1 VIHFELSWQ
10 QSAVVAVVLVSAS
23 VVLRSARWPGLAA
36 AGPFAREAGLLVGL
50 FGLWQLAGSF
60 TVIGPGG
67 ALARALWIWH
77 LERDIGL
84 PSETAV
90 QRVFL
95 PHPLLIQFFNLYYDT
110 LHFTVL
116 IATLVW
122 LFVWH
127 RRRYRQLRTTLVAF
141 TAACLLVQLIPVAPP
156 RMLPGT
162 GLVDTGVLY
171 HQSVYSSVAG
181 FQPDQLSAMP
191 SVHVGWALL
200 VAVAIISTARTGWRW
215 LAAGY
220 PVLTVLAVIVTAN
233 HFWLDGAVAAALL
246 VIVLCAQRTVRRYR
260 GRRGAAQPGRMRPES
275 PQPDGM
281 RPLPEQL
288 DQPGPVAGRA
298 RP

>member
-10 QSAVVAVVLVSAS
+10 QSAVVAAVLVSAS
-23 VVLRSARWPGLAA
+23 VVLRSPRWPRLAGTA
-36 AGPFAREAGLLVGL
+36 AFAREAGLLVGL

-60 TVIGPGG
+60 SVIGPGG
-67 ALARALWIWH
+67 ALGRARWIWH
-77 LERDIGL
+77 FERAIGL
-84 PSETAV
+84 PSEAAI

-95 PHPLLIQFFNLYYDT
+95 PHPLLVQFFNLYYDT

-116 IATLVW
+116 LVTLAW

-127 RRRYRQLRTTLVAF
+127 RDRYRQVRTTLVAF

-171 HQSVYSSVAG
+171 HQSVYATVAG

-200 VAVAIISTARTGWRW
+200 VAVAVISTARSGWRW

-220 PVLTVLAVIVTAN
+220 PVMTVLAVIVTAN
-233 HFWLDGAVAAALL
+233 HFWLDGIVAAALL
-246 VIVLCAQRTVRRYR
+246 VIVLCVQHAVR
-260 GRRGAAQPGRMRPES
+260 GLMSRRSGAAVGPPSRQPGEA
-275 PQPDGM
+275 QV
-281 RPLPEQL
+281 LPEAL
-288 DQPGPVAGRA
+288 DQPGQVTGRA